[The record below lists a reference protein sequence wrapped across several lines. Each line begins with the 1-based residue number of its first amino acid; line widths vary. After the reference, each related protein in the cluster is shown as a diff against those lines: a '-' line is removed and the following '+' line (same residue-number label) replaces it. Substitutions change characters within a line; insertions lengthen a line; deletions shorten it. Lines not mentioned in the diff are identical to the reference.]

1 MTGLSPALPDRR
13 ILVPAIGIT
22 QMLAWGSSFYL
33 LGVLANPIVRDT
45 GWSYDWVISGVS
57 LGLLVA
63 GLVSPR
69 IGHAIGQYG
78 GRPVL
83 AAGSLAFAAGFVV
96 LGVAS
101 NLAVYLGAW
110 VLMGVGMGAGLYDA
124 AFSTLG
130 QIYGTDARRPITL
143 VTLFGGFASTVYW
156 PLSAVLVE
164 QLGWRGACFAYAAIH
179 AGAALPILLM
189 TVPRRRPTADDG
201 ANDRKRPTH
210 VARSELAPFVLLATV
225 LTLSSAIL
233 SIMGVHL
240 LPLLQARGLDLA
252 SAVVLGSL
260 LGPSQVAARVIEVFG
275 ARYYHPIWTM
285 LISSIFVALG
295 IGLLLAG
302 WNIYALAV
310 ILFGVGNGI
319 SSVARGTLPLALFGS
334 ERYPALMGRLAL
346 PILAAMALAPLLGAL
361 LLQHGGADLTL
372 GLITAVATANV
383 VLVGLL
389 WPVSHD
395 LRAPTP

>member
-1 MTGLSPALPDRR
+1 MIDSPTCSMPGTGGRDIGERRSTWAAADPARHAGPGRPMTGGSSSPAVPDRR

-69 IGHAIGQYG
+69 IGRAIGRYG

-96 LGVAS
+96 LGAAF
-101 NLAVYLGAW
+101 NLAIYLAAW
-110 VLMGVGMGAGLYDA
+110 VLLGVGMGAGLYDA

-130 QIYGTDARRPITL
+130 QIYGTQARRPITL

-156 PLSAVLVE
+156 PLSALFVE
-164 QLGWRGACFAYAAIH
+164 HLGWRGACFAYAAIH

-189 TVPRRRPTADDG
+189 TVPRRRAADDEQEAKG
-201 ANDRKRPTH
+201 AAH
-210 VARSELAPFVLLATV
+210 VARSEVAPLVMLAVV

-233 SIMGVHL
+233 SIMG
-240 LPLLQARGLDLA
+240 
-252 SAVVLGSL
+252 
-260 LGPSQVAARVIEVFG
+260 
-275 ARYYHPIWTM
+275 
-285 LISSIFVALG
+285 
-295 IGLLLAG
+295 
-302 WNIYALAV
+302 
-310 ILFGVGNGI
+310 
-319 SSVARGTLPLALFGS
+319 
-334 ERYPALMGRLAL
+334 
-346 PILAAMALAPLLGAL
+346 
-361 LLQHGGADLTL
+361 
-372 GLITAVATANV
+372 
-383 VLVGLL
+383 
-389 WPVSHD
+389 
-395 LRAPTP
+395 